1 MSAATPNTAVSV
13 RARLLNVAKAQGVDF
28 NQVLVRFALE
38 RILYRLTQSPH
49 ADRFV
54 LKGALLFTL
63 WYDMPHRATRDAD
76 LLGFGSSDLT
86 SVAQVFR
93 DIAAV
98 PVDDGIVF
106 DPASVTVE
114 EIRKEAGY
122 GGVRVV
128 IAGDLARARCKTQI
142 DVGFGDAVTPAPVDS
157 VYPVLLEDMPA
168 PRLRAYPTYTVIA
181 EKLHAIALLG
191 MTNSRLKDYFDLSV
205 LLEKET
211 LDTDLLAQ
219 AIKATFERRGMAVPD
234 ALRGGMPVGLTD
246 EFAQDASRQALWL
259 AFLKK
264 NELPPEPLP
273 AIVGRLSEALAPAL
287 NAVLRGATFIA
298 DHSSNSS
305 TRMTDTGR

>member
-1 MSAATPNTAVSV
+1 MSPLNPNIAASI
-13 RARLLNVAKAQGVDF
+13 RARLLNIAKAQGVDF

-38 RILYRLTQSPH
+38 RILYRLTQSQH
-49 ADRFV
+49 ADRFL

-76 LLGFGSSDLT
+76 LLGFGASDLA
-86 SVAQVFR
+86 SVAETFC

-98 PVDDGIVF
+98 AVDDGIVF
-106 DPASVTVE
+106 DPTSVTVE

-122 GGVRVV
+122 GGVRVI
-128 IAGDLARARCKTQI
+128 IAGELAKARCRTQI

-157 VYPVLLEDMPA
+157 VYPVLLDDLPA

-205 LLEKET
+205 LLDRES

-219 AIKATFERRGMAVPD
+219 AIKATFERRGMSVPD
-234 ALRGGMPVGLTD
+234 AVPIGLTD
-246 EFAQDASRQALWL
+246 EFAHDSSRQSLWL

-264 NELPPEPLP
+264 NELRPESLP
-273 AIVGRLSEALAPAL
+273 AIVDRLRSALAPGL
-287 NAVLRGATFIA
+287 S
-298 DHSSNSS
+298 HSYRINRS
-305 TRMTDTGR
+305 